1 MRAPPLSSRLPQ
13 PGRTSRLRP
22 CRVAALAL
30 GVALA
35 IGLGP
40 RGVRAQTFQGVEYLI
55 GVNGVRGPLKGQ
67 LVVTRDAVAFQ
78 GDDGATAF
86 TLPRRDVDRVAA
98 RDSAAFGSVLA
109 LQLRLGDAPGDV
121 LFRVTGSLAAAIGT
135 ALEPPSV
142 APTAR
147 RVLLQPRTRVRVTVE
162 FQVYVGTVLRQDPS
176 DLELAVPGDS
186 GRLERV
192 TLPTPV
198 IRRVEVS
205 RPGPSRAA
213 EGTVIGLAAGAATG
227 VLTGALVYLA
237 KGLSCL
243 DPTPCNRNS
252 PVAAAAL
259 IGAGVGAVAGLVIG
273 ANTHPE
279 EWEEV
284 PWRSASAPPLPR
296 RDGRFE
302 LGLLLRF

>member
-1 MRAPPLSSRLPQ
+1 MRAPSPSFRLPLC
-13 PGRTSRLRP
+13 GRTSRLPR
-22 CRVAALAL
+22 CCVTALAVGL
-30 GVALA
+30 ALA
-35 IGLGP
+35 IGP

-55 GVNGVRGPLKGQ
+55 GVNGVRGPLMGQ

-78 GDDGATAF
+78 GDDGKTAF
-86 TLPRRDVDRVAA
+86 TLPRRDVDRVTT
-98 RDSAAFGSVLA
+98 RDSVAFGSVLA
-109 LQLRLGDAPGDV
+109 LQLRQGDARGDV
-121 LFRVTGSLAAAIGT
+121 LFRVTSSLAQDIGT
-135 ALEPPSV
+135 ALQPPSA

-162 FQVYVGTVLRQDPS
+162 FQVYVGTVLRQDPT

-237 KGLSCL
+237 RGLSCL

-259 IGAGVGAVAGLVIG
+259 IGAGVGGVAGLVIG
-273 ANTHPE
+273 ANTHAE

-284 PWRSASAPPLPR
+284 PWRSASAPLLPG

>member
-1 MRAPPLSSRLPQ
+1 MRAPLLSFRLPLSGRASRLPHR
-13 PGRTSRLRP
+13 GVT
-22 CRVAALAL
+22 ALAV

-35 IGLGP
+35 IGP
-40 RGVRAQTFQGVEYLI
+40 RGVPAQTFQGVEYLI
-55 GVNGVRGPLKGQ
+55 GVSGVRGPLKGQ

-78 GDDGATAF
+78 GDDGTTAF
-86 TLPRRDVDRVAA
+86 TLPRRDVDLVTA

-109 LQLRLGDAPGDV
+109 LQVRQGDAPGDV
-121 LFRVTGSLAAAIGT
+121 LFKVTSSRAADIGT
-135 ALEPPSV
+135 ALQPPS
-142 APTAR
+142 ATPTAR

-162 FQVYVGTVLRQDPS
+162 FQVYVGAVLRQDPTF
-176 DLELAVPGDS
+176 LELAVLGDS
-186 GRLERV
+186 GTLERV

-213 EGTVIGLAAGAATG
+213 EGTVIGLGAGAATG
-227 VLTGALVYLA
+227 VLVGALVYLG

-252 PVAAAAL
+252 SVAAASL
-259 IGAGVGAVAGLVIG
+259 IGAGVGAVAGFVIG

-279 EWEEV
+279 EWDQVE
-284 PWRSASAPPLPR
+284 WRSARAPLLPGR
-296 RDGRFE
+296 GGRFE

>member
-1 MRAPPLSSRLPQ
+1 MRAPLLSFRFPLSGRVSRLPRR
-13 PGRTSRLRP
+13 G
-22 CRVAALAL
+22 VAALAVS
-30 GVALA
+30 VALA
-35 IGLGP
+35 IGP
-40 RGVRAQTFQGVEYLI
+40 RGVRAQTFQGVEYL
-55 GVNGVRGPLKGQ
+55 NGVSGVLGPLRGR
-67 LVVTRDAVAFQ
+67 LVVTQDAVAFQ
-78 GDDGATAF
+78 GDDGTTAF
-86 TLPRRDVDRVAA
+86 TVPRRDVDRITA

-109 LQLRLGDAPGDV
+109 LQLRQGDASGDV
-121 LFRVTGSLAAAIGT
+121 LFRVTSSLAADIGT
-135 ALEPPSV
+135 ALQPPSA

-147 RVLLQPRTRVRVTVE
+147 RVLLQPRTRVRVTAE
-162 FQVYVGTVLRQDPS
+162 FQVYVGTVLRQDPT

-237 KGLSCL
+237 RGLSCL

-259 IGAGVGAVAGLVIG
+259 IGAGVGGVAGLVIG
-273 ANTHPE
+273 ANIHPE

-284 PWRSASAPPLPR
+284 PWRSASAPPLPG

-302 LGLLLRF
+302 LGVLLRF